1 MDDWSGLVSI
11 GIAAIGF
18 VISYISNRNK
28 EKAEKAKK
36 NQNKQNKNQNKQD
49 AGGFWDKINEAWNEI
64 SSEEEANRQKQA
76 QNNKGQGDNGKIT
89 LPSTG
94 RNQNIK
100 QENRSKKL
108 KGAFPKESTKQRL
121 NQGTGSLGEERT
133 SIEESIGR
141 DDYIDSALSQN
152 SRDLSNDLKQMDQMF
167 DQQAEDFNKSLDKLF
182 DTIEES
188 NDSLIVTKR
197 SDEQN
202 VSPAE
207 KLGLNNQNDL
217 KRGILYKEILD
228 KPVAT
233 KRGV

>member
-36 NQNKQNKNQNKQD
+36 NQNKNQNKQD

-64 SSEEEANRQKQA
+64 SSEEEANQQKQD
-76 QNNKGQGDNGKIT
+76 QTSKEPVDNGKIT
-89 LPSTG
+89 LRSTG

-121 NQGTGSLGEERT
+121 NQGTASLGEERT
-133 SIEESIGR
+133 SIEESFGR
-141 DDYIDSALSQN
+141 DDYIGSALSQN
-152 SRDLSNDLKQMDQMF
+152 SRDLSEDLKQMDKMF
-167 DQQAEDFNKSLDKLF
+167 DQQAADFHKDLNKIF

-197 SDEQN
+197 SEEQN

-207 KLGLNNQNDL
+207 KLGLNNPSDL